1 MDIENNED
9 STHRVWLTR
18 QDINTLLKHCTYR
31 QLVACSLGAKA
42 GLRSK
47 EITQVKTADITTSNS
62 GIHYLVIKQGKDT
75 TGEKEG
81 GKRRKT
87 ILPESTHSNISRYCL
102 EQGITRNDRLIQI
115 TPRRLREVI
124 KNAVRETADSTGNK
138 DWIKVSSH
146 DLRRSWGHHL
156 LVSKGMNPRV
166 VMALGGWANYKTMER
181 YLHKATERELG
192 KEWRRVME

>member
-1 MDIENNED
+1 MDIENNKD
-9 STHRVWLTR
+9 STHRVWLTQ
-18 QDINTLLKHCTYR
+18 QDIDTLLKHCTYR

-47 EITQVKTADITTSNS
+47 EITQVKPRDITSNNNT
-62 GIHYLVIKQGKDT
+62 HYLTIREGKDT

-87 ILPESTHSNISRYCL
+87 IIPESTHSDISRYCMEEGIQQD
-102 EQGITRNDRLIQI
+102 EQIIKV

-124 KNAVRETADSTGNK
+124 KNAVRETADSTNNK
-138 DWIKVSSH
+138 DWLKVSSH

-156 LVSKGMNPRV
+156 LVAKGMNPRV

-181 YLHKATERELG
+181 YLHKATERELEQ
-192 KEWRRVME
+192 EWNRVMR

>member
-1 MDIENNED
+1 MDIENNKD
-9 STHRVWLTR
+9 STHRVWLTQ
-18 QDINTLLKHCTYR
+18 QDIDTLLKHCTYR

-47 EITQVKTADITTSNS
+47 EITQVQPRDITTSNNNT
-62 GIHYLVIKQGKDT
+62 HYLTIREGKDT
-75 TGEKEG
+75 TGEKG

-87 ILPESTHSNISRYCL
+87 IIPESTHSDISRYCMEEGIQQD
-102 EQGITRNDRLIQI
+102 EQIIKV

-124 KNAVRETADSTGNK
+124 KNAVRETADSTNNK
-138 DWIKVSSH
+138 DWLKVSSH

-156 LVSKGMNPRV
+156 LVSRGMNPRV

-181 YLHKATERELG
+181 YLHKATERELEQ
-192 KEWRRVME
+192 EWNRVMR